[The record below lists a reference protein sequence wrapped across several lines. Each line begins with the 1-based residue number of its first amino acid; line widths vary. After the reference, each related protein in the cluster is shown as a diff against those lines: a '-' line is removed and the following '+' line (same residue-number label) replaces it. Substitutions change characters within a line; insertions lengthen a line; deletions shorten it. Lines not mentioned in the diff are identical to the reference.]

1 MRGQKVAHFTQV
13 TCFENAVRFRRF
25 IYPNIFFDRCAV
37 EMIVLLRC
45 MVSLGEAMYQSA
57 FLSLEFCLNSVE
69 IGFVAEHKVK
79 KFVKNSS

>member
-1 MRGQKVAHFTQV
+1 
-13 TCFENAVRFRRF
+13 
-25 IYPNIFFDRCAV
+25 
-37 EMIVLLRC
+37 MIVLLRC

-57 FLSLEFCLNSVE
+57 FLGLEFCLNSVE